1 LRFFVFNLLVV
12 ILKVFSAV
20 WNSPQWHFLMAWIS
34 MLFPVCIKIL
44 QGVVQ
49 ITTPSVAL
57 PVEQKGKQ

>member
-1 LRFFVFNLLVV
+1 V

-20 WNSPQWHFLMAWIS
+20 WNWPQWHFLMAWIS

-57 PVEQKGKQ
+57 PVEQKDKQ